1 VVVVSRTTLRDDAS
15 FGQRVRTSATVNAT
29 AATPIPMMAA
39 RRVNSGWPAL
49 PARRPFGDDHVCA
62 LGAVSANRGGWSL
75 PYELRGTVLPGGPP
89 GGGRIGWGGLGM

>member
-1 VVVVSRTTLRDDAS
+1 MVSRTTLRDEVS

-49 PARRPFGDDHVCA
+49 PAPPPFGDDDDCA
-62 LGAVSANRGGWSL
+62 FGAVSANRGGWSL
-75 PYELRGTVLPGGPP
+75 TYELRGAVLPGGPL
-89 GGGRIGWGGLGM
+89 GRGRIGWGGLGM